1 MFAWLF
7 RGLPVSRRTK
17 LWLSGLLE
25 IKWGVS
31 YKLHAS
37 QVGFRGIG
45 EPGTIRHH
53 GTSRCHCSPVR
64 AFARTEPRQPLAFA
78 AAGSALSRTPPAGLR
93 RGAASA
99 DRPLPL
105 CGTHVSAVLLRSSM
119 ALCFLAPNPKPL
131 SGRAR
136 FMRPSPTKRSCL
148 PLSLGDDERSGRK
161 RPRAARL
168 GTLVFGSLE

>member
-37 QVGFRGIG
+37 QVGSRGIG

-64 AFARTEPRQPLAFA
+64 AFARTEPPA
-78 AAGSALSRTPPAGLR
+78 APGLCCRGLR
-93 RGAASA
+93 PLQDAPCWPQAGCSLCRPAPSAQWHSRVRRVASQLDGSLLFSAESQASVRPGPVYAAIA
-99 DRPLPL
+99 YQK
-105 CGTHVSAVLLRSSM
+105 VLFASE
-119 ALCFLAPNPKPL
+119 
-131 SGRAR
+131 SGRR
-136 FMRPSPTKRSCL
+136 
-148 PLSLGDDERSGRK
+148 
-161 RPRAARL
+161 
-168 GTLVFGSLE
+168 

>member
-37 QVGFRGIG
+37 QVGSRGIG
-45 EPGTIRHH
+45 EPGAIRHH

-105 CGTHVSAVLLRSSM
+105 SDGHSRVRRVASQLDGSLLFSAESQASVRPGPVYAAIAYQKVLFASE
-119 ALCFLAPNPKPL
+119 
-131 SGRAR
+131 SGRR
-136 FMRPSPTKRSCL
+136 
-148 PLSLGDDERSGRK
+148 
-161 RPRAARL
+161 
-168 GTLVFGSLE
+168 